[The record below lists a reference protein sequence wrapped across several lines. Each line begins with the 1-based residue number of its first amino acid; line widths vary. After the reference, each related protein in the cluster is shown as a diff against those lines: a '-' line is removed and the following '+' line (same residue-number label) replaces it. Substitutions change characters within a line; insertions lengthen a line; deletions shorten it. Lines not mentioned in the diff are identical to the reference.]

1 MCVGGC
7 REGQWPGPLFREET
21 VREDPLYMHGQRW
34 VQLGLWCWT
43 EVVGAPLAR
52 PVPPGPAGTCSDLPL
67 SPPWTQALAVLC
79 GGVLCPRPRRGFVL
93 QSLSLPPLVIER
105 AGKAGGTCSQAWV
118 YGTPCWCLLA
128 WLPCGVLQPPP
139 GLPLCVLVWRRERCP
154 GDCSLAG
161 ASAWGF

>member
-1 MCVGGC
+1 MGGSG
-7 REGQWPGPLFREET
+7 GQWPGPLFREET
-21 VREDPLYMHGQRW
+21 VSEDPLYMHGQRW

-67 SPPWTQALAVLC
+67 PPLWTQALAVLC
-79 GGVLCPRPRRGFVL
+79 GGVLCPRPGRGFVL
-93 QSLSLPPLVIER
+93 QPLSLPPLVIEGWEGR
-105 AGKAGGTCSQAWV
+105 RN
-118 YGTPCWCLLA
+118 
-128 WLPCGVLQPPP
+128 LQPSV
-139 GLPLCVLVWRRERCP
+139 GVWHPLLVPLSMAPMRDPAASCLACCCVLVWRGERCP